1 MEINEN
7 NEQLDFKKLKKE
19 IAVKHGYNLPDDD
32 PILMFVT
39 LNEFML
45 NQYKTAFD
53 ETLCDLSDILTN
65 IKTDINFY
73 IKENEMELFKKIQI
87 INNDNV
93 SKVHTR
99 IRRYFEQEA
108 ETININNLYQ
118 KNKSSLLLF
127 ISILN
132 SICIFVIMLKMFNFI

>member
-1 MEINEN
+1 MEIN
-7 NEQLDFKKLKKE
+7 NEQLDFNKLKKE
-19 IAVKHGYNLPDDD
+19 IAVKHGYNLSDDD

-45 NQYKTAFD
+45 NQYKAAFD

-65 IKTDINFY
+65 IKTDVNKY
-73 IKENEMELFKKIQI
+73 IKENEMELFKKIQV

-118 KNKSSLLLF
+118 KKKSLLLLF

-132 SICIFVIMLKMFNFI
+132 SIGIFMIILKIFNFI